1 VLRTRVWRSSTL
13 RLLSDR
19 DRDEALALCDTDPVA
34 NVFVAARIRAAGLD
48 PRRIGAQVW
57 GYREGGRL
65 VSLCYAGANL
75 VPVAA
80 TPGAVAAFAE
90 RARLQG
96 RRCSSIV
103 GPAEAVRELWSLL
116 APYWG
121 PPREVRDQ
129 QPVMVTSGPPA
140 IAPDPLVRVVR
151 PEEIDTLLPACIDMF
166 TEEVG
171 VSPLG
176 PDGGAGYRAR
186 VSELI
191 RSGRSFAR
199 IEQGQVVFKAEIGAI
214 TPQACQVQGVWVP
227 PPLRGRGHAAHGMAA
242 VVAAAIPAIAPMVT
256 LYVNEFNAPARAA
269 YRRAGFTEH
278 SRCMSVLF
286 LSAAAKL
293 TCLCAPS
300 DAEELVH
307 ARRRGSGAR
316 CGAGVPRSGS

>member
-1 VLRTRVWRSSTL
+1 MPCAAWPRPRSGGGTQTPWTWHACGVMAPIS
-13 RLLSDR
+13 
-19 DRDEALALCDTDPVA
+19 ALKTTWPCSILA
-34 NVFVAARIRAAGLD
+34 N
-48 PRRIGAQVW
+48 
-57 GYREGGRL
+57 
-65 VSLCYAGANL
+65 
-75 VPVAA
+75 
-80 TPGAVAAFAE
+80 E
-90 RARLQG
+90 R
-96 RRCSSIV
+96 
-103 GPAEAVRELWSLL
+103 
-116 APYWG
+116 
-121 PPREVRDQ
+121 
-129 QPVMVTSGPPA
+129 
-140 IAPDPLVRVVR
+140 PL
-151 PEEIDTLLPACIDMF
+151 
-166 TEEVG
+166 
-171 VSPLG
+171 
-176 PDGGAGYRAR
+176 R

-199 IEQGQVVFKAEIGAI
+199 IEQGQVVCKAEIGAI